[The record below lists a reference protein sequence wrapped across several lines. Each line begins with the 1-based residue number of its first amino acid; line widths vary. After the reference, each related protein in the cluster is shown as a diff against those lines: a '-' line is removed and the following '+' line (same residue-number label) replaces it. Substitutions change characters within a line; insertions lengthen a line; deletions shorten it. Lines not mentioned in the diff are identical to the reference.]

1 MKKERKIV
9 CIVGPT
15 ASGKTGWGVSV
26 ARKFNG
32 EIISADSRQVYK
44 KLDIGTGK
52 DLEDY
57 GDIKYHLIDV
67 KNPGEKFTLFDWLKA
82 AREAIDDI
90 LERGKLPVVVGG
102 TGLYVQALVE
112 GFELKVESQK
122 SKVKRYLREDLES
135 KSLVELQKI
144 FHKLTTKSSNLK
156 AVDLKNPHRIIRAI
170 EKFQSGE
177 IAYKEKP
184 NFQALQIA
192 IDLSREVLYDR
203 IDYRVEERFKQGM
216 LEEIKHLFV
225 SNVDTKW
232 LLSLGLEYRTITEYL
247 LKKPKSEI
255 CNTKQK
261 KSNLENSNLDF
272 VSNFDIRYSSLSFEE
287 MKQELKYK
295 IHAFARRQLT
305 WFRRFPEIIL
315 CKDLKLAEKEIK
327 KFLI

>member
-1 MKKERKIV
+1 MKKERKII

-15 ASGKTGWGVSV
+15 ASGKTDWGVSI
-26 ARKFNG
+26 AKKYNG

-67 KNPGEKFTLFDWLKA
+67 KNPGERFTLFDWLEE
-82 AREAIDDI
+82 ARKKIDDI
-90 LERGKLPVVVGG
+90 LKRGKLPVVVGG

-112 GFELKVESQK
+112 GFMLEKSEIRNPNVEKYSREELEFKT
-122 SKVKRYLREDLES
+122 LEQ
-135 KSLVELQKI
+135 LQKI
-144 FHKLTTKSSNLK
+144 FRKLTAKSSNLK

-192 IDLSREVLYDR
+192 IDLPRDVLYDR
-203 IDYRVEERFKQGM
+203 IDQRVEERFEQGM
-216 LEEIKHLFV
+216 LEEVKNLIT
-225 SNVDTKW
+225 SGVDKKW
-232 LLSLGLEYRTITEYL
+232 LLGLGLEYRIIGRYVL
-247 LKKPKSEI
+247 G
-255 CNTKQK
+255 
-261 KSNLENSNLDF
+261 ENSQ
-272 VSNFDIRYSSLSFEE
+272 SFPE
-287 MKQELKYK
+287 MEQELKYK

-305 WFRRFPEIIL
+305 WFRRFPEIVW
-315 CKDLKLAEKEIK
+315 CRSLKNVEKEIEQ
-327 KFLI
+327 FLI